1 MDYYK
6 RALELNDETIKNRRY
21 FHMNAE
27 AGLHMPMAC
36 VYVMDKLTEYGLVPS
51 RCGEGVT
58 ATVGNGGKVLL
69 LRADMDALPMPEESG
84 LPFACPTGKEA
95 HACGHDFHAWSA
107 VRHNRPA
114 SAVVPAAERSEGSAR
129 TPGFL

>member
-36 VYVMDKLTEYGLVPS
+36 VYVMDKLTEYAYRSKSYDGII
-51 RCGEGVT
+51 RK
-58 ATVGNGGKVLL
+58 VGRVWLET
-69 LRADMDALPMPEESG
+69 P
-84 LPFACPTGKEA
+84 
-95 HACGHDFHAWSA
+95 DFD
-107 VRHNRPA
+107 
-114 SAVVPAAERSEGSAR
+114 
-129 TPGFL
+129 L

>member
-58 ATVGNGGKVLL
+58 ATVGNGGNT
-69 LRADMDALPMPEESG
+69 
-84 LPFACPTGKEA
+84 F
-95 HACGHDFHAWSA
+95 SA
-107 VRHNRPA
+107 PQINRIWIGAFEVRR
-114 SAVVPAAERSEGSAR
+114 RCDCYCR
-129 TPGFL
+129 KWR

>member
-1 MDYYK
+1 
-6 RALELNDETIKNRRY
+6 
-21 FHMNAE
+21 MNAE

-69 LRADMDALPMPEESG
+69 LRAEMDALPMPEGDLYLS
-84 LPFACPTGKEA
+84 
-95 HACGHDFHAWSA
+95 S
-107 VRHNRPA
+107 
-114 SAVVPAAERSEGSAR
+114 RSEKPHMPADMIF
-129 TPGFL
+129 TLPC

>member
-51 RCGEGVT
+51 RCGEKPNAHSPIVVT
-58 ATVGNGGKVLL
+58 
-69 LRADMDALPMPEESG
+69 
-84 LPFACPTGKEA
+84 F
-95 HACGHDFHAWSA
+95 
-107 VRHNRPA
+107 
-114 SAVVPAAERSEGSAR
+114 EGILISVI
-129 TPGFL
+129 L

>member
-6 RALELNDETIKNRRY
+6 RALELNDEPIKNRRC

-36 VYVMDKLTEYGLVPS
+36 VYVMDKSNGIWIGALEV
-51 RCGEGVT
+51 REGVT

-84 LPFACPTGKEA
+84 LPFACQPGKK
-95 HACGHDFHAWSA
+95 HML
-107 VRHNRPA
+107 
-114 SAVVPAAERSEGSAR
+114 R
-129 TPGFL
+129 T

>member
-36 VYVMDKLTEYGLVPS
+36 VYDNGQINRIWIGAFEVRR
-51 RCGEGVT
+51 RCDCYCR
-58 ATVGNGGKVLL
+58 KW
-69 LRADMDALPMPEESG
+69 R
-84 LPFACPTGKEA
+84 
-95 HACGHDFHAWSA
+95 
-107 VRHNRPA
+107 
-114 SAVVPAAERSEGSAR
+114 
-129 TPGFL
+129 

>member
-36 VYVMDKLTEYGLVPS
+36 VYVMDELTEYGLVPS

-84 LPFACPTGKEA
+84 LHLPA
-95 HACGHDFHAWSA
+95 
-107 VRHNRPA
+107 RPEKKHM
-114 SAVVPAAERSEGSAR
+114 PADMIF
-129 TPGFL
+129 TLPCY

>member
-51 RCGEGVT
+51 RCG
-58 ATVGNGGKVLL
+58 
-69 LRADMDALPMPEESG
+69 
-84 LPFACPTGKEA
+84 
-95 HACGHDFHAWSA
+95 
-107 VRHNRPA
+107 
-114 SAVVPAAERSEGSAR
+114 
-129 TPGFL
+129 